1 MSSVSGGGVAA
12 ASGPWAVLTPPAFG
26 FPSVLHPGSSK
37 SLLTAQPL
45 PDRRLLVRQHPY
57 LTRGFVGQTLE
68 GASVITG
75 SLVC

>member
-1 MSSVSGGGVAA
+1 MTSVSGRGVAA
-12 ASGPWAVLTPPAFG
+12 ASWPWAVLMPPAFG

-45 PDRRLLVRQHPY
+45 PDRGLLARQHPY
-57 LTRGFVGQTLE
+57 LTRGFVGQTQE